1 MVFQTVAKQ
10 PNKRRFVL
18 QNDLCEGIQNRKGIR
33 PQIKTY
39 LTIIVP
45 TFNVHINE
53 NVVEIKTLSGRTSNH
68 KILCNLEICVR
79 QCENNADNF

>member
-1 MVFQTVAKQ
+1 MVFQTVVKQ

-18 QNDLCEGIQNRKGIR
+18 QNDLCEGIENRKDIR
-33 PQIKTY
+33 RKIKTY
-39 LTIIVP
+39 LTSIVP

-53 NVVEIKTLSGRTSNH
+53 NVVEMKTLSRRTSNH
-68 KILCNLEICVR
+68 KILCNLEIYVR